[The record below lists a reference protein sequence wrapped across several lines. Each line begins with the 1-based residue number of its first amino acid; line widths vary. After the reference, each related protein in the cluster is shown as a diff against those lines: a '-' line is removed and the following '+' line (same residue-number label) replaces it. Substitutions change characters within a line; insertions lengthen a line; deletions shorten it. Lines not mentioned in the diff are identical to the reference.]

1 MEHSKKRLMEAI
13 DQHQEEL
20 IDLLGKLVSFKT
32 VSPPARNTAPL
43 QEVISSE
50 LLDSGFEVTQKPFYE
65 NDLLVYGVRKAVGS
79 VSEDHYRLILN
90 GHVDVAT
97 VDDGDKWDTDPFQLV
112 KKADWLYGRG
122 VSDMKGAVA
131 CFLYLFRLLKR
142 LEIELSGDVCFQSV
156 VGEEAGEAGTKQ
168 LLKEGPQADFAIVG
182 DTSDL
187 NFQGQGGVIT
197 GWITLESPETYHDGN
212 RISMVHTGG
221 GLKAASMVEKMAL
234 IIDALQKLERYWGI
248 TKAYPGFPPGTNTI
262 NPAYVEGG
270 IHPAFIAN
278 EARLWITV
286 HFYPNETV
294 EDVVQEIEAHIIATA
309 KADPWL
315 RDNLPTFQWGGESM
329 LEDKGEI
336 FPPLS
341 LDTEHPAM
349 KLLTKNHT
357 AQLTQPPQINMSTTV
372 TDGGWFDY
380 YEIPAVIYGPG
391 ELIQAHSTN
400 ERVAYQQLLDYCKVI
415 GGFIIDWCS

>member
-1 MEHSKKRLMEAI
+1 MNQQKIRLIEAI

-20 IDLLGKLVSFKT
+20 IELLGKLVAFNT
-32 VSPPARNTAPL
+32 VSPPARNTIPL
-43 QEVISSE
+43 QEFISQE
-50 LLDSGFEVTQKPFYE
+50 LEQANFDVHQKPFYE
-65 NDLLVYGVRKAVGS
+65 KDLLVYGSLKGAKPAERN
-79 VSEDHYRLILN
+79 RLILN

-97 VDDGDKWDTDPFQLV
+97 VEDQEKWQTDPFELV
-112 KKADWLYGRG
+112 QQGDWLVGRG

-131 CFLYLFRLLKR
+131 CFLYLFRLVSRLK
-142 LEIELSGDVCFQSV
+142 LEFSGEICFQSV

-168 LLKEGPQADFAIVG
+168 LLQEHHEADFAIVG
-182 DTSDL
+182 DTSNL
-187 NFQGQGGVIT
+187 SFQGQGGVIT
-197 GWITLESPETYHDGN
+197 GWITLESPKTYHDGN

-221 GLKAASMVEKMAL
+221 GLKAASMVEKMAV

-248 TKAYPGFPPGTNTI
+248 TKTCEGFPPGTNTI

-270 IHPAFIAN
+270 IHPAFVAN
-278 EARLWITV
+278 QARLWITV

-294 EDVVQEIEAHIIATA
+294 DEVIAEIEEHILATA

-315 RDNLPTFQWGGESM
+315 KNNLPAFKWGGDSM
-329 LEDKGEI
+329 LEEKGEV

-341 LDTEHPAM
+341 LDTTHPAM
-349 KLLTKNHT
+349 KLLAKNHE
-357 AQLTQPPQINMSTTV
+357 AQLQQAPVVNMSTTV

-380 YEIPAVIYGPG
+380 YGIPAVIYGPG

-400 ERVAYQQLLDYCKVI
+400 EGVSAKQLLDYCKVI
-415 GGFIIDWCS
+415 GGFLFDWCS